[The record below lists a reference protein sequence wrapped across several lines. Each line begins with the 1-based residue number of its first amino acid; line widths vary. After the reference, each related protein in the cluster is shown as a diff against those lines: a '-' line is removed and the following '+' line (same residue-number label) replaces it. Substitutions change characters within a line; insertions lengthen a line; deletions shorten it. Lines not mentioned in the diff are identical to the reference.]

1 MARKRKKP
9 EPISEPSQQAA
20 ESLVPKFEIGV
31 KGDEFDLKYT
41 RAAAE
46 KTAGADSLLRSL
58 SKESRAAEF
67 NLINFAVLAL
77 LILLA
82 ALSFAFLSREDT
94 PPKFKASALFSGEY
108 TARLTEYYN
117 GSLPFG
123 DGLRA
128 IGARLGFCEKA
139 DKTPEPEPDD
149 SGNNVVE
156 PPVTVS
162 TEPAVT
168 TAPPTETDA
177 PTSAPSVE
185 TTEMTE
191 PDTYRMYAGDTLN
204 VCLEPNAG
212 SMIMGY
218 FDINEEVNV
227 IEVRD
232 DGFAAIWYNG
242 MVAYVNAANL
252 SEKKVRI
259 TVATTEEEIIV
270 TEEETEETSPEE
282 TEPVD
287 SETETEAEVT
297 TTRPNLAIMDP
308 AVSRYLEM
316 SRKAAEESRAAAT
329 QTEETAETEVPEG
342 GEE

>member
-1 MARKRKKP
+1 
-9 EPISEPSQQAA
+9 
-20 ESLVPKFEIGV
+20 
-31 KGDEFDLKYT
+31 
-41 RAAAE
+41 
-46 KTAGADSLLRSL
+46 
-58 SKESRAAEF
+58 
-67 NLINFAVLAL
+67 
-77 LILLA
+77 
-82 ALSFAFLSREDT
+82 
-94 PPKFKASALFSGEY
+94 
-108 TARLTEYYN
+108 
-117 GSLPFG
+117 
-123 DGLRA
+123 
-128 IGARLGFCEKA
+128 
-139 DKTPEPEPDD
+139 
-149 SGNNVVE
+149 
-156 PPVTVS
+156 
-162 TEPAVT
+162 
-168 TAPPTETDA
+168 
-177 PTSAPSVE
+177 
-185 TTEMTE
+185 MTE

-270 TEEETEETSPEE
+270 TAEETEETSPEE
-282 TEPVD
+282 TEPVE

-329 QTEETAETEVPEG
+329 QTEETAETEAPEG